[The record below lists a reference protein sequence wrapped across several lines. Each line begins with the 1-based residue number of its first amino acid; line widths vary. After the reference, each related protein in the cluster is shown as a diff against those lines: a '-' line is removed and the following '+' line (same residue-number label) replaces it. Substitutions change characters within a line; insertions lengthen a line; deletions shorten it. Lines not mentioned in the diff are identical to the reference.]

1 MSGVAVSFWGEAISI
16 IQWPATIHAGCPC
29 SLFWMLEIMP
39 HLWFALI
46 SRIIVIMS
54 PPMSI
59 DMPGVAVSVVLVCA
73 SAGANVLDIPP
84 MIAKAATTA
93 AVRIVVF
100 IKQVENTIDLKDLR
114 ESSLISFITHY
125 IAGSLALGPI
135 LLLGSLI

>member
-1 MSGVAVSFWGEAISI
+1 MLLMLPVVLDVVVSFCEAISI

-29 SLFWMLEIMP
+29 SLFWMLEVMP

-46 SRIIVIMS
+46 SSIIVIMS
-54 PPMSI
+54 PPRFI

-93 AVRIVVF
+93 AVRILVF
-100 IKQVENTIDLKDLR
+100 IKQVENTIDLKDL
-114 ESSLISFITHY
+114 
-125 IAGSLALGPI
+125 
-135 LLLGSLI
+135 